1 MKKIYLAIAAILV
14 SAMAFS
20 QGVTTSSMGGKVTD
34 NTGEPLPGASVV
46 AVHEPS
52 GTTYGAA
59 TDFDGFYRISG
70 MRTGGPYKITISYIG
85 FNEDIREG
93 VFLNLGQTER
103 ISSQLSESAT
113 ALEEVII
120 VAQTGGLF
128 DSGKTGAET
137 NVSSR
142 QVNNLP
148 SISRNIADF
157 ARLTPQAKVTGDDVI
172 SISGQNN
179 RFNAIYID
187 GAVNNDAFGLAGNG
201 TNGGQTGVSPISLDA
216 IESFQINVAPFDV
229 RQSGFA
235 GGSINAVTRSG
246 TNKFIGSAYALFR
259 NENLSGKTPVDLVG
273 DDGEREK
280 LDEFTANTYGV
291 RLGGPI
297 IEDKLFFFINYERQ
311 EVETPQPFDITTYRG
326 DATQSDLQGLSDFLV
341 SNFGYNPGTFEN
353 SIATLTSDKLIA
365 KLDWNINDKN
375 KLSFRHSYVKAV
387 EFDAAASN
395 TGRINFLN
403 RSLNFESIT
412 NSSALELN
420 SQIGDNMS
428 NNLVFGYT
436 RVRDDRDPFG
446 DPFPS
451 VQIFDAAGTSINF
464 GSEPFSTANVLDQ
477 DIFTFTNNFQIYS
490 GRHTIT
496 IGTNNEYTSVRN
508 VFFRQ
513 NFGDYRFSSLTDF
526 LTGELANRYRHGYS
540 LIGGFGDD
548 SEGAAEF
555 NIFQF
560 GLYVQDE
567 VDITDNFR
575 FTAGLRID
583 VPYWEDG
590 RENEDFNTRT
600 VALLEANGR
609 DLEGARVGQGI
620 DPNVHFSPRVGFNW
634 DVKGDKSTQIRGG
647 LGIFTSRVPLVWPGG
662 QYTNNG
668 VSTGFIQRTTGDGP
682 VPVFNPDPNT
692 QLQDPPQGSGSV
704 GGQIDLFAK
713 DFKLPQIFK
722 TNIAV
727 DQRLPW
733 DMIFSADLIWND
745 NINTV
750 FYENLNLQGPE
761 FNTTG
766 AGSRPNYGFNR
777 IDSTYDAIYLGT
789 NTSAGSSYNITGTL
803 TKNFFGPRMDATAQV
818 SYTYGDSD
826 GIFDG
831 TSSQN
836 SSQWRNLETVN
847 GSNRPVLSTSDFS
860 PGHRIIANS
869 TFTFKWTDN
878 LRTRIGLFYEGAEGT
893 PFSYVYDGDGL
904 LEDTG
909 SFSALIFVPENEGQA
924 QLVDSDDLTA
934 AEQWQALNAVI
945 EGDEYLRSRRGQF
958 VERNASRTDWTHI
971 IDLKFAQEFG
981 VKLGEN
987 VHRLEVT
994 ADIFNFT
1001 NLLNKDWGVRTLT
1014 NFNQVQLLNFEGF
1027 AADGTTPEFTFD
1039 PGVEETTNI
1048 IDDAGLVSSRWQM
1061 QFGLRYSFN

>member
-1 MKKIYLAIAAILV
+1 MKKFYLAIVAVLF
-14 SAMAFS
+14 SAMAFA
-20 QGVTTSSMGGKVTD
+20 QGVTTSALGGKVTD
-34 NTGEPLPGASVV
+34 NAGEPLPGASVV
-46 AVHEPS
+46 AIHVPS

-85 FNEDIREG
+85 FNDDVREG
-93 VFLNLGQTER
+93 VYLSLGQASR
-103 ISSQLSESAT
+103 ISSQMQESAT
-113 ALEEVII
+113 ALDEI
-120 VAQTGGLF
+120 VVTGTSTGVF
-128 DSGKTGAET
+128 DPGKTGAET
-137 NVSSR
+137 NVSR
-142 QVNNLP
+142 EQVNTLP
-148 SISRNIADF
+148 SVSRNIADF
-157 ARLTPQAKVTGDDVI
+157 ARLTPQARVTGDDVI

-235 GGSINAVTRSG
+235 GGSINAITKSG
-246 TNKFIGSAYALFR
+246 TNEFQGSAYALFR
-259 NENLSGKTPVDLVG
+259 NENLSGKTPEGLVG
-273 DDGEREK
+273 DSGEREK
-280 LDEFTANTYGV
+280 LDEFTGNTYGV
-291 RLGGPI
+291 RIGGPI
-297 IEDKLFFFINYERQ
+297 VKDKVFFFVNYERQ
-311 EVETPQPFDITTYRG
+311 EVETPQPFDISTYRG
-326 DATQSDLQGLSDFLV
+326 DATADDLNGLSTFLQE
-341 SNFGYNPGTFEN
+341 NFGYDPGTFAN
-353 SIATLTSDKLIA
+353 SLASLTSDKLIA
-365 KLDWNINDKN
+365 KLDWNINENN
-375 KLSFRHSYVKAV
+375 KLSLKHSYVKAV
-387 EFDAAASN
+387 EFDAAGSN
-395 TGRINFLN
+395 QGSINFLN
-403 RSLNFESIT
+403 RSINFESVT
-412 NSSALELN
+412 NSTSIELN

-428 NNLVFGYT
+428 NNFLLGYT

-451 VQIFDAAGTSINF
+451 VQIFDAAGTSIFF

-477 DIFTFTNNFQIYS
+477 DVINIVNNFNIYS

-496 IGTNNEYTSVRN
+496 LGTNNEFTSVRN

-513 NFGDYRFSSLTDF
+513 NFGDYRFSSLDDF
-526 LTGELANRYRHGYS
+526 LNGELANRYRHGYS

-548 SEGAAEF
+548 SDGAAEF
-555 NIFQF
+555 DLFQL

-567 VDITDNFR
+567 IDVTDNFR
-575 FTAGLRID
+575 VSMGVRID

-590 RENEDFNTRT
+590 RVNEDFNNRT
-600 VALLEANGR
+600 IPLLEAQGR

-620 DPNVHFSPRVGFNW
+620 DPNIHLSPRAGFNW
-634 DVKGDKSTQIRGG
+634 DVNGDRTTQIRGG

-668 VSTGFIQRTTGDGP
+668 VSTGFLQRTGDA
-682 VPVFNPDPNT
+682 VPTFNPDPLT

-713 DFKLPQIFK
+713 DFKLPQVFK
-722 TNIAV
+722 TNIAI

-733 DMIFSADLIWND
+733 DLILSADFIFND
-745 NINTV
+745 NITTV
-750 FYENLNLQGPE
+750 FYENLNLPDPV
-761 FNTTG
+761 FTTSG
-766 AGSRPNYGFNR
+766 AGPRPNYGFGR
-777 IDSTYDAIYLGT
+777 IDPTYDAVYLGT
-789 NTSAGSSYNITGTL
+789 NTSAGRSYNVTGTL
-803 TKNFFGPRMDATAQV
+803 SRNFYGSKVDAAASV

-847 GSNRPVLSTSDFS
+847 GSNRPDLSTSDFA

-869 TFTFKWTDN
+869 TFTFKWNEN
-878 LRTRIGLFYEGAEGT
+878 LKTRLGLFYEGAEGS
-893 PFSYVYDGDGL
+893 PFSYVYNGSGL
-904 LEDTG
+904 LSDTG
-909 SFSALIFVPENEGQA
+909 SFSALIYVPANEAEA
-924 QLVDSDDLTA
+924 QLIDSDDLTA

-945 EGDEYLRSRRGQF
+945 EGDEYLSSRRGQF
-958 VERNASRTDWTHI
+958 AERNADRSDWTHI

-981 VKLGEN
+981 IKFGEN
-987 VHRLEVT
+987 VHKIELT

-1001 NLLNKDWGVRTLT
+1001 NLLNSEWGVRTRT

-1039 PGVEETTNI
+1039 PGVEETSNL
-1048 IDDAGLVSSRWQM
+1048 IDDAGLQSSRWQM
-1061 QFGLRYSFN
+1061 QLGIRYSFN